1 MEVSMIHMRI
11 TISNARTLILAGQCL
26 LDQDNNRVVQVVSD
40 CSGIQ
45 YDPCPILHL
54 NHYLALWSR
63 VPDFKVADY
72 DRIAYDERELVE
84 ANLFKRNLFTVPTRE
99 LDIYNTATEKIV
111 RWGKSREQDK
121 WERQSNELLAEEEKL
136 RQAFYEMH
144 SCTKHQLW
152 EHLDLTKEWN
162 AYTESRKQGLLHH
175 YLPIFQV
182 FFNMRITNDIVVCNR
197 LPGTFR
203 EPVFAL
209 REDLLK
215 DKSSAVKMS

>member
-1 MEVSMIHMRI
+1 MRI
-11 TISNARTLILAGQCL
+11 TINNARTLILSGQCL
-26 LDQDNNRVVQVVSD
+26 LDKDKNSVVQVVSD
-40 CSGIQ
+40 LSGIQ

-63 VPDFKVADY
+63 VPDFKVTDY

-99 LDIYNTATEKIV
+99 FDIYNTATERIV

-121 WERQSNELLAEEEKL
+121 GERQSKELLAEEEKL

-152 EHLDLTKEWN
+152 EHLGLTKEWHIQRAVN
-162 AYTESRKQGLLHH
+162 KDRLIV
-175 YLPIFQV
+175 IFQ
-182 FFNMRITNDIVVCNR
+182 FF
-197 LPGTFR
+197 
-203 EPVFAL
+203 
-209 REDLLK
+209 
-215 DKSSAVKMS
+215 KSFLTCE